1 MLYVSGKVNPTKVLK
16 KLKKAGKAAE
26 IVWVSTGGAAYS
38 YYEDPTS
45 SYNYYNNNPYMNN
58 DYMNNGYGLGLG
70 YYPTASSYSHHHH
83 HQLPLTHPYPY
94 GGHGYGGYY

>member
-58 DYMNNGYGLGLG
+58 DYMNNGYGLMVMVMVLLSFLQLLH
-70 YYPTASSYSHHHH
+70 TAIIIISFI
-83 HQLPLTHPYPY
+83 
-94 GGHGYGGYY
+94 

>member
-1 MLYVSGKVNPTKVLK
+1 MLYVSGKVNPTNVLK

-26 IVWVSTGGAAYS
+26 IVWLSTGGAAYS

-45 SYNYYNNNPYMNN
+45 SYNYYNNNNPYMNN
-58 DYMNNGYGLGLG
+58 SYMNDGYGHGH
-70 YYPTASSYSHHHH
+70 YPTAPSYSHHH
-83 HQLPLTHPYPY
+83 QLPMTHHYPY